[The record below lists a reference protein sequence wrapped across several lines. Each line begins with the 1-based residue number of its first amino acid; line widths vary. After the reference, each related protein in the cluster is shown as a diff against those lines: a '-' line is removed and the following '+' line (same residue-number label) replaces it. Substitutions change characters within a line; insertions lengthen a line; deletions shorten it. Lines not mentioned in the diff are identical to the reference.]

1 MRNATL
7 CIPIKEQ
14 KILLGRKKKGFGKD
28 KLNGFGGKVRPN
40 ESIEEAAIREIYEE
54 VGIKVDIKDLEKVG
68 ELAFT
73 FPEAQEK
80 DWDQIV
86 HVFFIKNWKNEP
98 QESEEM
104 TCEWFNQNNI
114 PFNKMWDDD
123 KHWLPLILEGK
134 KLKANFV
141 FDKDN
146 ETIKHKEIFELK

>member
-1 MRNATL
+1 MRQATL

-28 KLNGFGGKVRPN
+28 KFNGFGGKVRPN
-40 ESIEEAAIREIYEE
+40 ESIEEAATREIYEE
-54 VGIKVDIKDLEKVG
+54 AGIKVDIKDLEKVG
-68 ELAFT
+68 ELTFT

-80 DWDQIV
+80 DWDQVV
-86 HVFFIKNWKNEP
+86 HVFFVKNWENEP

-104 TCEWFNQNNI
+104 TCEWFDRNSI
-114 PFNKMWDDD
+114 PFDEMWDDD
-123 KHWLPLILEGK
+123 KHWLPLMLGGK
-134 KLKANFV
+134 KLKASFV